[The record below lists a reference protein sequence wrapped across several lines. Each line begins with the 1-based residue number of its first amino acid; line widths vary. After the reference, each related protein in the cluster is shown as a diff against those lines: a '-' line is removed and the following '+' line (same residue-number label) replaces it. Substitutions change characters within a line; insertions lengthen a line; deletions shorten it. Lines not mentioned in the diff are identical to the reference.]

1 MQESV
6 ALSSRVRQPGPECSL
21 GSSVG
26 MGRWSVTL
34 LLAGLMLLALLVRLA
49 FLNSRSV
56 WFDEAFSI
64 HVARAGIGGIAE
76 VVGRSDLHP
85 PLYYFVLSLWLRFG
99 DSPAGIRSLSAI
111 FGTLSV
117 ALTWSLG
124 GRIGGRVLAALS
136 ALLLAT
142 SALAIQASVEAR
154 MYALL
159 GLLATGSTVLLG
171 AAIRGAGSWRV
182 WIAYAAVLDAALYT
196 HYVALLILLAHVLYV
211 IFSHGYDR
219 TARFRMLGSVAGALL
234 AYLPWWPVAAEQFAR
249 SGGEW
254 IEKTSF
260 TTLLNVGAAEAFGG
274 YALGLASYLTTSDNW
289 TWAQVVLVAPFLVLA
304 VIGGTRARGQSLTR
318 LVLFCWFL
326 PVAGL
331 VVVSLVTGSVAVR
344 PRYFS
349 AFQPFFTILM
359 ANGLVTVTGRLRKK
373 WPALLSLSL
382 AVASLN
388 IWVVR
393 SSYADP
399 RMQPYDWAGAA
410 QYVVRQ
416 WQQGDGFVFY
426 PHHARIAFGYYVRGA
441 GTNAITFY
449 KLWGGLKA
457 SRKDM
462 LRALPSVGKVL
473 RGAKRVWVVMT
484 IPSTVEEREAI
495 LEAVGREYSLRRFSD
510 FRYVWVALYE
520 RSPS

>member
-1 MQESV
+1 
-6 ALSSRVRQPGPECSL
+6 
-21 GSSVG
+21 
-26 MGRWSVTL
+26 MGRWAATL

-56 WFDEAFSI
+56 WFDEAFSV
-64 HVARAGIGGIAE
+64 HVARAGIAKITE

-85 PLYYFVLSLWLRFG
+85 PLYYFVLNLWLKFG
-99 DSPAGIRSLSAI
+99 DSPAVIRSLSAT

-117 ALTWSLG
+117 ALAWLLG
-124 GRIGGRVLAALS
+124 SRIGGWVLATLS
-136 ALLLAT
+136 ALFLAT

-159 GLLATGSTVLLG
+159 GLLAIGSTVLLG
-171 AAIRGAGSWRV
+171 AAVRGADGWRI
-182 WIAYAAVLDAALYT
+182 WIAYTATLAAALYT
-196 HYVALLILLAHVLYV
+196 HYVALLILLAHVLHV
-211 IFSHGYDR
+211 LFSHGYDR
-219 TARFRMLGSVAGALL
+219 TLRLRTLGSVAGALL

-260 TTLLNVGAAEAFGG
+260 ATLLNVGAAEAFGG
-274 YALGLASYLTTSDNW
+274 YALGLSSYLTTSDRW
-289 TWAQVVLVAPFLVLA
+289 SWAQVVLVAPFLTLA
-304 VIGGTRARGQSLTR
+304 VIGGIRTRGQSLAR
-318 LVLFCWFL
+318 LVFFCWSL
-326 PVAGL
+326 PVVGL

-349 AFQPFFTILM
+349 ALQPFFTILM
-359 ANGLVTVTGRLRKK
+359 ANGLLTVTGELRKK
-373 WPALLSLSL
+373 WPALLSLSA
-382 AVASLN
+382 AVVSLN

-399 RMQPYDWAGAA
+399 RVQPYDWAGAA
-410 QYVVRQ
+410 EYVVQR

-426 PHHARIAFGYYVRGA
+426 PHPARISFGYYVRGA

-449 KLWGGLKA
+449 KLWGGLRA

-473 RGAKRVWVVMT
+473 HGAKRVWVVMT
-484 IPSTVEEREAI
+484 IPSSVEEREAM
-495 LEAVGREYSLRRFSD
+495 LEAVGREYFLRRFSD
-510 FRYVWVALYE
+510 FRYVWVILYE